1 MREKHREL
9 SIFLFTVT
17 TILLFG
23 FFMVTTTQ
31 AFADNGYKGRNDKH
45 KEWQKQKEQ
54 EKEYRK
60 HREEMEREDR
70 KHYEEQERESR
81 KHREEMEREHRKHY
95 KEQGRRDYK
104 KHSDYRM
111 HRGYRERPYDQHRH
125 YGHYDY
131 KGHRY
136 DYQGHWRSWEQWDR
150 YAKKH
155 PHIYKHGR
163 YYREGGH
170 LMFRFR
176 DPGTGN
182 SFFFSIGR

>member
-1 MREKHREL
+1 MREKHCEL
-9 SIFLFTVT
+9 SIFLFMVT
-17 TILLFG
+17 TILVFG
-23 FFMVTTTQ
+23 FFMLTTTQ

-60 HREEMEREDR
+60 HREEMERE
-70 KHYEEQERESR
+70 
-81 KHREEMEREHRKHY
+81 HRKHY
-95 KEQGRRDYK
+95 KEQRRRDYK

-125 YGHYDY
+125 YGHHDY

-150 YAKKH
+150 YARKH